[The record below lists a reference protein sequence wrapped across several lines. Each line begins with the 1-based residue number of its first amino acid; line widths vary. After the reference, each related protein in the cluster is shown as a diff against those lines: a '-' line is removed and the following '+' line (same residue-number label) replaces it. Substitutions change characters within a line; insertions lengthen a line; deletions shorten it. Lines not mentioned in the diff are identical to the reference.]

1 MINLIVKKTAK
12 LYLARMRKFIALSLS
27 MAALA
32 AASCTQA
39 QDAPV
44 ITEAIPT
51 IAQPVSAVISEAFNG
66 TWKKIDEESHL
77 KFTAKQQGEAFTGEF
92 ETFDTVIVFDSANLE
107 TASIKATIDITSV
120 AAGSKDRDGALPGR
134 DWFFVKKFPNAV
146 FQSTDFSKTGDDS
159 YEAAGILSIKG
170 VSQPLTLPFSLTI
183 TDGIADMNGQV
194 TIDRTLWEVG
204 SGAWSTDEWVSTAVV
219 IDIKIKAEAN

>member
-1 MINLIVKKTAK
+1 
-12 LYLARMRKFIALSLS
+12 MRKFIALSLS
-27 MAALA
+27 LAALA
-32 AASCTQA
+32 STSCSQA

-44 ITEAIPT
+44 IEAIPT
-51 IAQPVSAVISEAFNG
+51 IAQPASDVISEALNG
-66 TWKKIDEESHL
+66 TWKKIDTESHL
-77 KFTAKQQGEAFTGEF
+77 KFTAKQQGNEFTGEF
-92 ETFDTVIVFDSANLE
+92 NDFETVIKFDPENLPTANV
-107 TASIKATIDITSV
+107 TATIDIGSIS
-120 AAGSKDRDGALPGR
+120 AGDKDRDGALPGKE
-134 DWFFVKKFPNAV
+134 WFFVKKFPKAV

-159 YEAAGILSIKG
+159 YEAAGTLSIKD

-219 IDIKIKAEAN
+219 IDVKIKAEAN

>member
-1 MINLIVKKTAK
+1 
-12 LYLARMRKFIALSLS
+12 MRKFIALSLS
-27 MAALA
+27 LAALA
-32 AASCTQA
+32 STSCSQA

-44 ITEAIPT
+44 IEAIPT
-51 IAQPVSAVISEAFNG
+51 IAQPASDVISEALNG
-66 TWKKIDEESHL
+66 TWKKIDTESHL
-77 KFTAKQQGEAFTGEF
+77 KFTAKQQGNEFTGEF
-92 ETFDTVIVFDSANLE
+92 NDFETVIKFDPENLPTANV
-107 TASIKATIDITSV
+107 TATIDIGSIS
-120 AAGSKDRDGALPGR
+120 AGDKDRDGALPGKE
-134 DWFFVKKFPNAV
+134 WFFVKKFPKAV

-159 YEAAGILSIKG
+159 YEAAGTLSIKG

-219 IDIKIKAEAN
+219 IDVKIKAEAN

>member
-1 MINLIVKKTAK
+1 
-12 LYLARMRKFIALSLS
+12 MRKFIALSLS

-44 ITEAIPT
+44 IAEAIPT
-51 IAQPVSAVISEAFNG
+51 IAQPASDVISEALNG
-66 TWKKIDEESHL
+66 AWKKIDTESHL
-77 KFTAKQQGEAFTGEF
+77 KFTAKQQGNEFTGEF
-92 ETFDTVIVFDSANLE
+92 NDFETVIKFDPDNLS
-107 TASIKATIDITSV
+107 TASVTATIDIGSIS
-120 AAGSKDRDGALPGR
+120 AGDKDRDGALPGKE
-134 DWFFVKKFPNAV
+134 WFFVKKFPKAV

-159 YEAAGILSIKG
+159 YEAAGTLSIKG

-194 TIDRTLWEVG
+194 MIDRTLWEIG